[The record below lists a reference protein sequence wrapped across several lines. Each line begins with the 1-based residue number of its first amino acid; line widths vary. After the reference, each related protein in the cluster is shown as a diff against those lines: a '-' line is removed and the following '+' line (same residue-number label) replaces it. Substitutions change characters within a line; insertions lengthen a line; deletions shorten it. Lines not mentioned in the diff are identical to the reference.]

1 MPMARGRPWSFDRK
15 QALHQAMMLFWERGY
30 SATPLRP
37 LQTAMS
43 IAHPQS
49 FRSAFGSK
57 QKLFEAALGS
67 YWERYL
73 QPVLAALNAD
83 EPIEA
88 FQTLFAEAAQ
98 LYTHWSPARGCL
110 ILTSSVNLRAEDEE
124 VGLLIAEYR
133 RRIERAIEDRLSRAV
148 DDEHLRPM
156 QKAALA
162 ELCFTILYGMALRAQ
177 SGAGCDD
184 LLGGTEVA
192 IRPFE
197 DTI

>member
-1 MPMARGRPWSFDRK
+1 MARGRPWSFDRK

-30 SATPLRP
+30 SATPLKA
-37 LQTAMS
+37 LQTAMG

-49 FRSAFGSK
+49 FSSAFGSK

-67 YWERYL
+67 YWVSHLKPMLEYL
-73 QPVLAALNAD
+73 EAD

-98 LYTHWSPARGCL
+98 LYTRSSPARGCL
-110 ILTSSVNLRAEDEE
+110 ILTSSVNLRTEDDE

-133 RRIERAIEDRLSRAV
+133 QRIERAIKERLSRAV
-148 DDEHLRPM
+148 KDEHLPPG

-192 IRPFE
+192 IRPFV